1 MRPCPRVLALWIGLL
16 LGVFSPALT
25 HADGEPAGEF
35 DYYVLAL
42 SWSPNWCVREGD
54 ARNAPECAPG
64 EARGWTLHGLWPQ
77 FERGWP
83 SYCRTAAR
91 DPSRRMTGSMIDIM
105 GSSGLA
111 WHQWKKHGRCSG
123 LSAEAYFEASRTAY
137 GQITRP
143 EILRKLDREVAL
155 PAAVIEEAFLRENA
169 ELRPDMITITCRDR
183 RIQEARICLTRDLTL
198 RRCGADV
205 LRECQ
210 LGDALFAPLR

>member
-1 MRPCPRVLALWIGLL
+1 MRPCPRLVTLWIGLL
-16 LGVFSPALT
+16 LAALGPEQA
-25 HADGEPAGEF
+25 HADGEKAGAF

-42 SWSPNWCVREGD
+42 SWSPNWCLREGD
-54 ARNAPECAPG
+54 AREAAECAPG
-64 EARGWTLHGLWPQ
+64 AARGWTLHGLWPQ
-77 FERGWP
+77 YERGWP
-83 SYCRTAAR
+83 SYCRTSAR
-91 DPSRRMTGSMIDIM
+91 DPSRRMTGDMVDIM

-123 LSAEAYFEASRTAY
+123 LSAEGYFDASRKAY

-155 PAAVIEEAFLRENA
+155 PAAVVEEAFLRENPD
-169 ELRPDMITITCRDR
+169 LQPDMITITCRDR
-183 RIQEARICLTRDLTL
+183 RIQEARICLTRDLSL

-210 LGDALFAPLR
+210 LDDALFAPLR